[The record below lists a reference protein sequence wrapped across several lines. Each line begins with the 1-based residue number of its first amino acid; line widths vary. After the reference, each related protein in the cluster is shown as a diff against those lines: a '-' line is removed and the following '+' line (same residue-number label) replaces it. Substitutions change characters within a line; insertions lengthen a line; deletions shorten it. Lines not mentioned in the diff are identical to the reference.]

1 MDDYSDERGMKKL
14 EWMGGFMVF
23 LNLKFREPFGN
34 ISMGNI
40 VRGFFSSFKK
50 NVEIIK
56 TEIENDNFP

>member
-1 MDDYSDERGMKKL
+1 
-14 EWMGGFMVF
+14 
-23 LNLKFREPFGN
+23 
-34 ISMGNI
+34 MGNI